1 MYLLFSRLW
10 QTATSDAQM
19 SVIVAAYTALG
30 NFPLELTQLR
40 MLPAAARKNL
50 KLPAKFCATP
60 AEAAR
65 RPEDVL
71 PYVPSECWGQL
82 VATSLECEAL
92 VTSLVRTE
100 VTNLP
105 RAVYSLSQ
113 AMKNA
118 SAEPVNYSHLPE
130 ASVLRGLVAWL
141 IEVAASR
148 RDLPRH
154 PSQLTDENK
163 SLNVCLRVLATD
175 HGRPLPPLDWSL
187 LEPLFS
193 DPELRQGVISVLSRQ
208 AASSLTA
215 KMIIERQ
222 LRGEQGRDAVM
233 AYISC
238 LELLVPAVS
247 GQTLGPWLTKSLQT
261 GLHAVDSGQGSAEL
275 VTMLQHIRAALQCED
290 VSEASVQG
298 LSGCVESLHEDVS
311 TKHAQVY
318 QEYLLTA
325 AQLPV
330 TSIERLSSPSLW
342 WEVTESKLFRA
353 AGLRS
358 CLALTGST
366 DTPLTWLNE
375 ILEAASK
382 QTGDHTYL
390 LRHLLAVLTKLRT
403 PETVHLVRS
412 WLLEL
417 MGQISSLLR
426 LGRST
431 AGALMFLL
439 DVFYLTVV
447 VLAETD
453 TLVPDRDMISLS
465 RGLRLDLLG
474 VSVARLCRHQGSMAG
489 QLADW
494 CSSLLR
500 SDLVTSP
507 HRESIQAAL
516 RVFRDAANWPEATLW
531 GKLVMI

>member
-1 MYLLFSRLW
+1 M
-10 QTATSDAQM
+10 ATSEAQA
-19 SVIVAAYTALG
+19 SVVVASYTALG
-30 NFPLELTQLR
+30 HFPLELTQLR
-40 MLPAAARKNL
+40 MLPPAARSNL

-82 VATSLECEAL
+82 LATSLECEAL

-118 SAEPVNYSHLPE
+118 GAEPVNYSHLPE

-141 IEVAASR
+141 IEVAVSR

-154 PSQLTDENK
+154 PSQLTEEDK
-163 SLNVCLRVLATD
+163 AVNVCLRVLATD
-175 HGRPLPPLDWSL
+175 HGRPLPPVDWSL
-187 LEPLFS
+187 FEPLFV
-193 DPELRQGVISVLSRQ
+193 DPELRLGVISVLAKQ

-222 LRGEQGRDAVM
+222 LRGEQGRDVVM

-238 LELLVPAVS
+238 LELLVSAIP

-261 GLHAVDSGQGSAEL
+261 GLHAADSDRGSADL
-275 VTMLQHIRAALQCED
+275 VTMLQHIRAALQSEGI
-290 VSEASVQG
+290 SEASVQG
-298 LSGCVESLHEDVS
+298 LAGCVESLHEAVS
-311 TKHAQVY
+311 TEHTELY

-330 TSIERLSSPSLW
+330 ASIERLSSPSLW
-342 WEVTESKLFRA
+342 WEVSEAKLQRA

-390 LRHLLAVLTKLRT
+390 LRHLLAVLTKFRAR
-403 PETVHLVRS
+403 ETVHLVKS

-417 MGQISSLLR
+417 MGQISSLVR
-426 LGRST
+426 SGRST
-431 AGALMFLL
+431 AGPLMFLL
-439 DVFYLTVV
+439 DVFCLAVV

-453 TLVPDRDMISLS
+453 TLVPDRDLLS
-465 RGLRLDLLG
+465 VARGLRLGLLG

-500 SDLVTSP
+500 SELVTSP
-507 HRESIQAAL
+507 HRETVQGAL
-516 RVFRDAANWPEATLW
+516 RVFRDAANWQEATLW